1 MIVWLKYNKWIACLC
16 LLAASV
22 SVTAQEKT
30 ADIEQLRKD
39 MYRLF
44 NKPDSIDKFMQV
56 TDQLIEVSKQ
66 KNNEE
71 LLYKAWANQAIMF
84 SLVGK
89 RQQALDIIKVMSD
102 YARNNDSKYG
112 LFISTQANAHI
123 ASGLR
128 MEDQAEELY
137 LRCIN
142 SYTCHLHS
150 PAP

>member
-1 MIVWLKYNKWIACLC
+1 M
-16 LLAASV
+16 
-22 SVTAQEKT
+22 SVTAKEKT
-30 ADIEQLRKD
+30 ANIEQLRKD

-89 RQQALDIIKVMSD
+89 RQQALLSRSCRIMPV
-102 YARNNDSKYG
+102 
-112 LFISTQANAHI
+112 TTTANTAFSHPHRPMPI
-123 ASGLR
+123 
-128 MEDQAEELY
+128 
-137 LRCIN
+137 
-142 SYTCHLHS
+142 
-150 PAP
+150 

>member
-30 ADIEQLRKD
+30 ANIEQLRKD

-66 KNNEE
+66 K
-71 LLYKAWANQAIMF
+71 KQ
-84 SLVGK
+84 
-89 RQQALDIIKVMSD
+89 
-102 YARNNDSKYG
+102 
-112 LFISTQANAHI
+112 
-123 ASGLR
+123 
-128 MEDQAEELY
+128 
-137 LRCIN
+137 
-142 SYTCHLHS
+142 
-150 PAP
+150 